1 LFILE
6 GGDIVSIQIQ
16 PAYNRLDLIREL
28 FTEYTDMLG
37 IDLTFQGFD
46 EEIHT
51 LPGKYALPKGR
62 LYIAVCDDDLAG
74 CIALRPLDEKCC
86 EMKRLFVRPQFRGL
100 KIGKLLID
108 TIIAEA
114 KNMQYEYMVLDSLSS
129 LEKAVSIYKSMGF
142 CETEPYYNNP
152 IPGAV
157 YLRLDLGSA

>member
-1 LFILE
+1 M
-6 GGDIVSIQIQ
+6 SIQIQ

-114 KNMQYEYMVLDSLSS
+114 KNMQYKYMVLDSLSS
-129 LEKAVSIYKSMGF
+129 LERAVSIYKSMGF
-142 CETEPYYNNP
+142 RETEPYYNNP
-152 IPGAV
+152 ISGAV

>member
-1 LFILE
+1 MF
-6 GGDIVSIQIQ
+6 VQIQ

-100 KIGKLLID
+100 KIGRLLID

-114 KNMQYEYMVLDSLSS
+114 KNMQYEYMVLDSLPS

-157 YLRLDLGSA
+157 YLRLDLGSV

>member
-1 LFILE
+1 M
-6 GGDIVSIQIQ
+6 SIQIQ

-129 LEKAVSIYKSMGF
+129 LERAVSIYKSMGF

>member
-1 LFILE
+1 
-6 GGDIVSIQIQ
+6 
-16 PAYNRLDLIREL
+16 
-28 FTEYTDMLG
+28 MLG

-100 KIGKLLID
+100 KIGRLLID

-114 KNMQYEYMVLDSLSS
+114 KNMQYEYMVLDSLPS

-142 CETEPYYNNP
+142 RETEPYYNNP
-152 IPGAV
+152 ISGAV
-157 YLRLDLGSA
+157 YLRLDLGSV

>member
-1 LFILE
+1 M
-6 GGDIVSIQIQ
+6 SIQIQ

-114 KNMQYEYMVLDSLSS
+114 KNMQYKYMVLDSLSS

>member
-1 LFILE
+1 M
-6 GGDIVSIQIQ
+6 SIQIQ

>member
-114 KNMQYEYMVLDSLSS
+114 KNMQYKYMVLDSLSS

>member
-1 LFILE
+1 MF
-6 GGDIVSIQIQ
+6 VQIQ

-100 KIGKLLID
+100 KIGRLLID

-114 KNMQYEYMVLDSLSS
+114 KNMQYEYMVLDSLPS

-142 CETEPYYNNP
+142 RETEPYYNNP
-152 IPGAV
+152 ISGAV
-157 YLRLDLGSA
+157 YLRLDLGSV